1 MPLVQPPAL
10 AKVTHAVGT
19 QGNRLDEAVLSS
31 TQDMATPPDKKIV
44 TILTLNQLTIYSFK
58 SFLLRNQHVWWVLRR
73 TCVVGTQKNRLH
85 EAVPLSTQKK
95 CSPRL

>member
-10 AKVTHAVGT
+10 AKLTHAVGT
-19 QGNRLDEAVLSS
+19 QENRLDEAVPSS

-44 TILTLNQLTIYSFK
+44 TILTLNRLLSIALSLSSCIINMCGGYSK
-58 SFLLRNQHVWWVLRR
+58 GR
-73 TCVVGTQKNRLH
+73 VVGTQKNHLY